1 MQFRYPGH
9 HSLRHL
15 RTSLQVK
22 IVGKGITRYRVGL
35 ANPSPHS
42 WHPSQVS
49 PYRAVL
55 ELPLSIADPGD
66 NILGIVSN
74 LDIDVVELLF
84 AAFDVSIIVEQSE
97 IRWNAPHNKNI
108 YFDPDRQY

>member
-1 MQFRYPGH
+1 M
-9 HSLRHL
+9 
-15 RTSLQVK
+15 
-22 IVGKGITRYRVGL
+22 
-35 ANPSPHS
+35 
-42 WHPSQVS
+42 
-49 PYRAVL
+49 L

-97 IRWNAPHNKNI
+97 IRWNAHIIKI
-108 YFDPDRQY
+108 FTLIDRQY

>member
-1 MQFRYPGH
+1 M
-9 HSLRHL
+9 
-15 RTSLQVK
+15 
-22 IVGKGITRYRVGL
+22 
-35 ANPSPHS
+35 
-42 WHPSQVS
+42 
-49 PYRAVL
+49 L